1 MSKTKSR
8 SAEFFGRVAVKGWRR
23 NSFFTFSWGYPHLRR
38 WLASQLSSREKNVLS
53 VGCGSGELERDL
65 TKLKHRVIG
74 IDHAHRMLKLA
85 VRKGFR
91 NAIQAD
97 ASFLPF
103 RARYFDV
110 VIYPESIG
118 YLAIATA
125 LGEAHRVLKRQGR
138 IIITAYPTHMA
149 SDACY
154 KKSDLAKIVARLS
167 HAGFRVLDAKLLKVN
182 TRNIREVASEE
193 DSSLLYLSAK
203 KLTRPAGPF

>member
-1 MSKTKSR
+1 MHKTRSR
-8 SAEFFGRVAVKGWRR
+8 SAEFFGRVARKGWRR

-38 WLASQLSSREKNVLS
+38 WLASQLSPREKNILS

-65 TKLKHRVIG
+65 TKVKRRVIG

-85 VRKGFR
+85 VKKGFR

-110 VIYPESIG
+110 VMFPESIG
-118 YLAIATA
+118 YLDMAKA
-125 LGEAHRVLKRQGR
+125 LREAHRVLKRRGR
-138 IIITAYPTHMA
+138 IIITAYPPHMA
-149 SDACY
+149 SDSCY
-154 KKSDLAKIVARLS
+154 KKSDLADIAARLS

-182 TRNIREVASEE
+182 TRNIREVESEE
-193 DSSLLYLSAK
+193 SSNLLYLSARK
-203 KLTRPAGPF
+203 ASHPA